1 MYGAQGGTASMFH
14 GGFGMTFGNGGE
26 AMEYNRVRVI
36 FRVTRDGT
44 SQGYEQDQITFKMQQ
59 YYYSGG
65 WTDISG
71 SSWNF
76 TGMDSERGYRWTA
89 SNWISSGDFA
99 GGFDVPSIAIKYDT
113 DNGNASNHNVRIAAV
128 YLQYARFT

>member
-1 MYGAQGGTASMFH
+1 MVGAQGGTASMFQ
-14 GGFGMTFGNGGE
+14 GGFGVTYGGGGE
-26 AMEYNRVRVI
+26 GIEYNRVRVI
-36 FRVTRDGT
+36 FRATRDGT
-44 SQGYEQDQITFKMQQ
+44 TDGYTANSITFKMQS

-76 TGMDSERGYRWTA
+76 TGTDSERGYRWTA
-89 SNWISSGDFA
+89 SNWISSSDFA

-113 DNGNASNHNVRIAAV
+113 DNGNLSNANIRIAAV
-128 YLQYARFT
+128 YLQYARFS